1 MTGGRDRLPST
12 SSLGSP
18 VEDYDVLIIGTGMGG
33 ATLGYALARA
43 GKKVLFCERGRTS
56 WNSEALRGSFAEACV
71 AASED
76 SHIHEKEILARAGRW
91 SDEIEESSSGK
102 PRRFIPFLGSGT
114 GGSSALYGMV
124 LERFFPEDFTPRQNY
139 PQSGE
144 SSLPDSWPISYEDLV
159 PYYEA
164 AEKLYR
170 VRGGTD
176 PCRSE
181 ERETALLPPPP
192 LSETSREFFDFFT
205 SRGLHPYQ
213 LPSACEDVPDCRGC
227 QGFLCEKSCKND
239 SVRICLEPALAQYGA
254 RLLEECEV
262 LRLEADRDRVT
273 GVLCRWRGHELT
285 LRADTIVLAAGALES
300 PRLLLDSVSPDWP
313 AGLAND
319 SGLVGRNLMRH
330 YTDLYAV
337 FPKRQRRPDSSRK
350 QVAWNDHYFTGKEK
364 LGTFQSF
371 GALPPVVSLI
381 SDIEKDLQDA
391 GARLRLALFRLAR
404 PIVRGFLEWLSIRCV
419 ILASLMEDLPYPD
432 NRVAQ
437 PEPSSPGG
445 PRLSIEYRISE
456 HDRRRIRIFRSR
468 IREILKPYRFF
479 RFPQAENN
487 KRLAHVCGTCRFGT
501 DPRSSVLAPDN
512 RAHGINNLYIV
523 DSSFFPSSGGT
534 NPALTI
540 AANALRVADRLLEE
554 APAGAQLEKG
564 IANLTPPANRHPGV
578 G

>member
-1 MTGGRDRLPST
+1 MEKRST

-18 VEDYDVLIIGTGMGG
+18 VEDYDVLVIGTGMGG

-56 WNSEALRGSFAEACV
+56 WSSEALRGSFAEACV
-71 AASED
+71 SASED
-76 SHIHEKEILARAGRW
+76 SHVHEKEILARAGRW

-102 PRRFIPFLGSGT
+102 RRRFIPFLGSGT

-124 LERFFPEDFTPRQNY
+124 LERFFPQDFTPGRNF
-139 PQSGE
+139 PESGD
-144 SSLPDSWPISYEDLV
+144 SSLPESWPIRYEDLA

-164 AEKLYR
+164 AERLYR
-170 VRGGTD
+170 VRGGGD
-176 PCRSE
+176 PCRSIE
-181 ERETALLPPPP
+181 SGTALLPPQP
-192 LSETSREFFDFFT
+192 LNETSRELFDFFAAK
-205 SRGLHPYQ
+205 GLHPYQ
-213 LPSACEDVPDCRGC
+213 PPSACEDVPDCRGC

-239 SVRICLEPALAQYGA
+239 SVRMCLEPALDKYGA
-254 RLLEECEV
+254 RLLEQCEV
-262 LRLEADRDRVT
+262 LRLEADGDRVT
-273 GVLCRWRGHELT
+273 GVVCRWRGQEVT
-285 LRADTIVLAAGALES
+285 LRADIVVLAAGALES
-300 PRLLLDSVSPDWP
+300 PRILLESVSPAWP

-350 QVAWNDHYFTGKEK
+350 QVAWNDLYLSGTEK

-371 GALPPVVSLI
+371 GSLPPTASLI
-381 SDIEKDLQDA
+381 ADIEKDLQDA
-391 GARLRLALFRLAR
+391 GARVRLALFRLAR
-404 PIVRGFLEWLSIRCV
+404 PLVRAFLQWLSVRCV
-419 ILASLMEDLPYPD
+419 ILASLMEDLPYPG
-432 NRVAQ
+432 NRVALLEPGQ
-437 PEPSSPGG
+437 PDG
-445 PRLSIEYRISE
+445 PRLSIEYRISD

-468 IREILKPYRFF
+468 LREILKPYRFF

-487 KRLAHVCGTCRFGT
+487 KRLAHVCGTCRFGE
-501 DPRSSVLAPDN
+501 DPRSSVLTPDN
-512 RAHGINNLYIV
+512 RAHGSNNLYIV

-554 APAGAQLEKG
+554 APASAGVERRVTASSRPCD
-564 IANLTPPANRHPGV
+564 PPGHAETRR
-578 G
+578 

>member
-1 MTGGRDRLPST
+1 MEKRSA
-12 SSLGSP
+12 SFLGSP

-33 ATLGYALARA
+33 ATLGYALARG

-76 SHIHEKEILARAGRW
+76 SHLHEKEVLARAGRW
-91 SDEIEESSSGK
+91 PDKVEESSSGK

-124 LERFFPEDFTPRQNY
+124 LERFFPQDFTPRQNFS
-139 PQSGE
+139 QSAE
-144 SSLPDSWPISYEDLV
+144 SSLPDSWPIGYEDLA

-170 VRGGTD
+170 VRGGAD
-176 PCRSE
+176 PCRSKE
-181 ERETALLPPPP
+181 KGTALLPPPP
-192 LSETSREFFDFFT
+192 LTETSCELFDFFAA
-205 SRGLHPYQ
+205 RGLHPYQ
-213 LPSACEDVPDCRGC
+213 LPSACEDVPGCRGC

-239 SVRICLEPALAQYGA
+239 SVRICLEPALAKYGA

-285 LRADTIVLAAGALES
+285 LRAETIVLAAGALES
-300 PRLLLDSVSPDWP
+300 PRLLLDSVSPAWP

-337 FPKRQRRPDSSRK
+337 FPKRQRRPDSGRK
-350 QVAWNDHYFTGKEK
+350 QVAWNDLYLTGTEK

-371 GALPPVVSLI
+371 GALPPAASLI
-381 SDIEKDLQDA
+381 ADLEKDLQDA

-404 PIVRGFLEWLSIRCV
+404 PLVRVFLAWLSVRCV
-419 ILASLMEDLPYPD
+419 ILASLMEDLPYLG

-437 PEPSSPGG
+437 PEPGG
-445 PRLSIEYRISE
+445 PDGPRVRIEYRISD

-487 KRLAHVCGTCRFGT
+487 KRLAHVCGTCRFGK

-512 RAHGINNLYIV
+512 RAHGVNNLYIV

-554 APAGAQLEKG
+554 APAGAQVERG
-564 IANLTPPANRHPGV
+564 VTDSSRPSDPPGHPGARR
-578 G
+578 